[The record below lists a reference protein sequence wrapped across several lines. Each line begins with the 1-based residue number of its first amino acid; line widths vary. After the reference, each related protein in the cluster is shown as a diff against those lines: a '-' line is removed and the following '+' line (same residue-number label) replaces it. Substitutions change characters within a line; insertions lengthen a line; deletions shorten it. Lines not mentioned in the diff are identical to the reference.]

1 MNNYYLLLFLFLVVT
16 SCTNRDKKQLPK
28 DISSEVSY
36 DTLIRNQ
43 KIKDANTELLN
54 SNINAFYKIS
64 SNLEKQATL
73 HSDTSGILYS
83 RMNLGYYFSE
93 IYQIDSAYY
102 YLTSAEKISKKTK
115 SKELLEYI
123 LQYKADVF
131 WFQKNY
137 VEAQSYSIKALNILK
152 KNKNPQLEHTCYV
165 TIANSL
171 ERMNKNKEALKY
183 YNKALENIKHND
195 VTFENAHTSIL
206 YSYMASIFEKQNN
219 PTKSLEF
226 IKKGLSYSDLK
237 KSDIK
242 VYCYLK
248 NQLGKSIYKTQKNEA
263 LSIYSET
270 LKIGDSIDF
279 APIQITSQIQ
289 LGELY
294 LHYKDTI
301 KANIYLHKAK
311 ELAHQ
316 KQAFD
321 DELMILKLLTK
332 SNSELSHDYTDRYI
346 HLNDSLQNVERDTRD
361 KFARIEFETDEILK
375 QKNHIENQNRKLNT
389 QLLLALGSALLSVV
403 SIYLF
408 FKNKSNKTKIN
419 ELKLIQE
426 KQELENKQ
434 LLFIQEQ
441 QLKDEKM
448 YQILLEQQDK
458 IEEAKQTEKKRI
470 SRELHDG
477 IMGKLSGIRLNL
489 YILKKKTDPETI
501 ARCLEFIKDIQTIE
515 NDLRLL
521 SHDLNKESLTTVE
534 SIENEIKT
542 LFREIKN
549 LQDIDFK
556 LHIDKNI
563 IWENIKYNL
572 KINMYRIIQE
582 ALHNINKYAE
592 AKKVTISI
600 SQNNQ
605 YISVEINDDGKGF
618 DLNKH
623 KEGIGLKNMRER
635 TEELQGTFTI
645 ESKPNNGTKINLLLP
660 I

>member
-1 MNNYYLLLFLFLVVT
+1 M
-16 SCTNRDKKQLPK
+16 
-28 DISSEVSY
+28 I
-36 DTLIRNQ
+36 
-43 KIKDANTELLN
+43 
-54 SNINAFYKIS
+54 
-64 SNLEKQATL
+64 
-73 HSDTSGILYS
+73 
-83 RMNLGYYFSE
+83 
-93 IYQIDSAYY
+93 
-102 YLTSAEKISKKTK
+102 
-115 SKELLEYI
+115 
-123 LQYKADVF
+123 QYKADIL
-131 WFQKNY
+131 WSQKNY
-137 VEAQSYSIKALNILK
+137 SEAQVLSIKALNIIK
-152 KNKNPQLEHTCYV
+152 KNKDPKLEYSCYI
-165 TIANSL
+165 TIANCL
-171 ERMNKNKEALKY
+171 KEMRQYKKALIYYFKALKILEAEDAFFKE
-183 YNKALENIKHND
+183 YNTPLLYNYIATAYLHLNEKESALIYLN
-195 VTFENAHTSIL
+195 
-206 YSYMASIFEKQNN
+206 
-219 PTKSLEF
+219 
-226 IKKGLSYSDLK
+226 KGLKYKDLK
-237 KSDIK
+237 KKDTK

-248 NQLGKSIYKTQKNEA
+248 NTLAKSIYKSQKNKA

-270 LKIGDSIDF
+270 LKIGDSLDF
-279 APIQITSQIQ
+279 APIQITTQIQ
-289 LGELY
+289 LGEFYLY
-294 LHYKDTI
+294 YNDTI
-301 KANIYLHKAK
+301 KANTYLNKAQ
-311 ELAHQ
+311 ELAHH
-316 KQAFD
+316 KQVFD
-321 DELMILKLLTK
+321 DELIILKLLTK
-332 SNSELSHDYTDRYI
+332 SNPKRSHHYTDRYI
-346 HLNDSLQNVERDTRD
+346 HLNDSLQNIERATRD
-361 KFARIEFETDEILK
+361 KFARIEFETDEISN
-375 QKNHIENQNRKLNT
+375 QKEHIEKVNKKLNA
-389 QLLLALGSALLSVV
+389 QLLLAIGLSLLGVISLS
-403 SIYLF
+403 LF
-408 FKNKSNKTKIN
+408 FKNKSNKSKIN

-448 YQILLEQQDK
+448 YQLLLEQQDK

-645 ESKPNNGTKINLLLP
+645 ESKRNNGTKINLLLP